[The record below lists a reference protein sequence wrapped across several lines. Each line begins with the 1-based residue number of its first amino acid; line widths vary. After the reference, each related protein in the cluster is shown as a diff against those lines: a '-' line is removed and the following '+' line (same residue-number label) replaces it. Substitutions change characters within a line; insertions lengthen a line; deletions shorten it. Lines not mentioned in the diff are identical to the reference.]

1 MSRKFDKGRLTSFV
15 PLLHSTLDTSAWRA
29 LSHGARSIYVALKRR
44 VPKGRNQ
51 AYLSHRDAVRE
62 VGSKNRIGEWFSE
75 LEHYG
80 FTVKIRHGSL
90 GFEGNGKA
98 TIWRLTE
105 LGQTSKTSGGVFEP
119 PTNEYLKWDRT
130 LFVRK
135 RRERKKQNPVHHGE
149 DGVSTTGR
157 TVLSTTG
164 GQVNT
169 KVSTTGR
176 TYSEQ
181 ILSTTGRT

>member
-80 FTVKIRHGSL
+80 FTVKIRHGS
-90 GFEGNGKA
+90 
-98 TIWRLTE
+98 
-105 LGQTSKTSGGVFEP
+105 
-119 PTNEYLKWDRT
+119 
-130 LFVRK
+130 
-135 RRERKKQNPVHHGE
+135 RREIYPDE
-149 DGVSTTGR
+149 P
-157 TVLSTTG
+157 
-164 GQVNT
+164 
-169 KVSTTGR
+169 
-176 TYSEQ
+176 
-181 ILSTTGRT
+181 